1 MIDGEPSAVEQ
12 FEPAGIEAEL
22 PQYGRV
28 DVGDKESL
36 DRGKGRRRRREGTFS
51 SHGKAVTSTPVIAT
65 RKLSPQSFLAG
76 SGMTSC

>member
-36 DRGKGRRRRREGTFS
+36 DRGKGRRRRREGMYTP
-51 SHGKAVTSTPVIAT
+51 HGKAVTSIPVTAT
-65 RKLSPQSFLAG
+65 RKLFRHSFLAD